1 MIGYINKMEP
11 MFIEIKSIRNM
22 RTLKKGLGTRA
33 EVTGI
38 TKEQHKILQGMAW
51 SLDTR
56 GYFKTSITVDRRQLT
71 VRLHQIVNNMRYG
84 IEPIWDNTYVEYGL
98 DIDHIDTN
106 KYNCR
111 LDNLQ
116 YLTKPMNTSKQSKE
130 GKSSRYYGVCWDKR
144 DKKWVAQYKLNG
156 KMKHIGF
163 YQTEEEAGRARDKVV
178 RKLGLDRMINF
189 P

>member
-1 MIGYINKMEP
+1 MY
-11 MFIEIKSIRNM
+11 IEIKAILNM
-22 RTLKKGLGTRA
+22 RTPKRGLGLRA

-38 TKEQHKILQGMAW
+38 TEEQYQILQGMAW
-51 SLDTR
+51 CLDDD
-56 GYFKTSITVDRRQLT
+56 GYFRTDMFIPQHISVK
-71 VRLHQIVNNMRYG
+71 LHQIINNMRYG

-98 DIDHIDTN
+98 EIDHIDTN

-116 YLTKPMNTSKQSKE
+116 YLTKPMNGSKQSKK
-130 GKSSRYYGVCWDKR
+130 GKTSMYYGVCWNKSR
-144 DKKWVAQYKLNG
+144 KKWQAKYNLNG
-156 KMKHIGF
+156 KSKHIGY

-178 RKLGLDRMINF
+178 RELGLGVMINF